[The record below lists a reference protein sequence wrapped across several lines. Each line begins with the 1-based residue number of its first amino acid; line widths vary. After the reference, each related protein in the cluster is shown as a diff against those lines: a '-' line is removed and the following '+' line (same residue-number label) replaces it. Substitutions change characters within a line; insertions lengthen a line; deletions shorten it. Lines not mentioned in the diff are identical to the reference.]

1 MIDYKCSKEGNLHKA
16 LQATKQLTRK
26 EYTPCPRQLQS
37 TTTRTWLPPCRKH
50 IELVK
55 IGKAKGERLG
65 PLTHVVGS
73 SISHLGEEIAREK
86 YALAL
91 LEVDANMN
99 YDLETEDGINELN
112 LYVTEKLDACE
123 KYTAHWEKVYARWKS
138 KFGIEN

>member
-1 MIDYKCSKEGNLHKA
+1 MA
-16 LQATKQLTRK
+16 QF
-26 EYTPCPRQLQS
+26 
-37 TTTRTWLPPCRKH
+37 

-55 IGKAKGERLG
+55 VGKAKGERIG
-65 PLTHVVGS
+65 SLTHVVGS

-86 YALAL
+86 YTLAL

-123 KYTAHWEKVYARWKS
+123 KYTAHWEKVYARWNEH
-138 KFGIEN
+138 FGIEN

>member
-1 MIDYKCSKEGNLHKA
+1 MSKATAINNYKNMV
-16 LQATKQLTRK
+16 ATMQEAYDTSMA
-26 EYTPCPRQLQS
+26 QF
-37 TTTRTWLPPCRKH
+37 

-73 SISHLGEEIAREK
+73 SISHLGEEIARKK